1 VSPLC
6 AQKLARLQ
14 AIVTERAIWTEQLAQ
29 VKRLHGWLLEV
40 EHLLDESQAPEGE
53 VLSNVTVGSRL
64 DSWRGR
70 MSIQLT
76 EGSLSE
82 LERECLTEF
91 LQVLTN
97 LRPYLVQCYD
107 RQDFPRTNNDMER
120 SIRGLKTQYRRVSGR
135 KNWNAYLLRYG
146 RCVAYAVWWE
156 QDTAHRKLLE
166 QRAAGLDRV
175 RWRELRR
182 ETAVAQSEQLTR
194 FRFRHK
200 RQALLAALEERWAA
214 TAQSAPLP

>member
-1 VSPLC
+1 MSRVC
-6 AQKLARLQ
+6 AQKLVRLQ
-14 AIVTERAIWTEQLAQ
+14 TIVAERTAWKDQLAQ
-29 VKRLHGWLLEV
+29 VKRLHCWLLEV
-40 EHLLDESQAPEGE
+40 EHLLDGSLVPEGE
-53 VLSNVTVGSRL
+53 VVSNVTVGSRL
-64 DSWRGR
+64 DSWRER
-70 MSIQLT
+70 MVTHLT
-76 EGSLSE
+76 NGSLAE

-91 LQVLTN
+91 LQVLSN
-97 LRPYLVQCYD
+97 LRPHLVQCYD

-146 RCVAYAVWWE
+146 RCVAYAAWWE

-166 QRAAGLDRV
+166 QRAAQLDRV

-182 ETAVAQSEQLTR
+182 ETAAAQSEQLTR

-200 RQALLAALEERWAA
+200 RQSLLLSLEERWAA
-214 TAQSAPLP
+214 AAQSAPLP